1 MLKKASLA
9 LAFAFAA
16 TLACAAPTLAS
27 HNLRIVNAGSH
38 AVQTINISGVNRR
51 MWGADLLGNN
61 YLFPGQSARRPPH
74 HLPQRSHGHARQLRY
89 LPLRP
94 QTELLRVSGPV
105 VVTGIAHSAM
115 RRAPIEGAIGEAATF
130 LDFTRM

>member
-61 YLFPGQSARRPPH
+61 YLFPGQSANF
-74 HLPQRSHGHARQLRY
+74 
-89 LPLRP
+89 
-94 QTELLRVSGPV
+94 T
-105 VVTGIAHSAM
+105 
-115 RRAPIEGAIGEAATF
+115 IGEGCLEDLRIIYRNGHTATQGSF
-130 LDFTRM
+130 DTCRYDLRLNY